1 MIQIRCQGRRSSR
14 ANYRDPVRNL
24 RDTMGNASA
33 RWPFRPVRPS
43 LAGGRPVAHAD
54 PPVHRMP
61 VHDQVDLPVEV
72 ADQTLEEVQETA
84 AR

>member
-1 MIQIRCQGRRSSR
+1 
-14 ANYRDPVRNL
+14 
-24 RDTMGNASA
+24 
-33 RWPFRPVRPS
+33 
-43 LAGGRPVAHAD
+43 
-54 PPVHRMP
+54 MP